1 MIEPIIEV
9 FTMALNK
16 INGSV
21 GNFTLSIVL
30 LTIVVKLLL
39 LPLTL
44 KQDKSMRAMKDLQPE
59 MEEIKKKFPNKQDQQ
74 MKMAELYKEKKIN
87 PVAGCLPLLIQMPI
101 LIALYRV
108 FQNPNNI
115 PSGAHFLM
123 WELSKPDP
131 AFIKVLPLLNGVLTF
146 LQQKLM
152 STGNT
157 DDNPMAKQMLIMMPI
172 MLTFISWKMP
182 VGLLIYW
189 VSSSAIS
196 IIQQQLIMRLGDKKN
211 VR

>member
-44 KQDKSMRAMKDLQPE
+44 KQDKSMRAMKELQPE

-101 LIALYRV
+101 LIALYKV
-108 FQNPNNI
+108 FQNPVNI
-115 PSGAHFLM
+115 PAGAHFLM
-123 WELSKPDP
+123 WDLAKPDP
-131 AFIKVLPLLNGVLTF
+131 AIIKVLPLLNGVLTF

-196 IIQQQLIMRLGDKKN
+196 IIQQQLIMRLGDKAN
-211 VR
+211 VK

>member
-1 MIEPIIEV
+1 
-9 FTMALNK
+9 MALNK